1 MCCGLAPWHPEEGAY
16 GSVLL
21 TFDTDRSDAPT
32 TAWAQS
38 GPPRRAG
45 RLKWAVPPQRGAAPS
60 QQAWEEH
67 WRRGSMV
74 EVT

>member
-16 GSVLL
+16 DSVLL
-21 TFDTDRSDAPT
+21 TSDTEVMHPLRPRPRVGLPGGWCPT
-32 TAWAQS
+32 
-38 GPPRRAG
+38 PH
-45 RLKWAVPPQRGAAPS
+45 RGAAPS

-67 WRRGSMV
+67 WHRGSMV